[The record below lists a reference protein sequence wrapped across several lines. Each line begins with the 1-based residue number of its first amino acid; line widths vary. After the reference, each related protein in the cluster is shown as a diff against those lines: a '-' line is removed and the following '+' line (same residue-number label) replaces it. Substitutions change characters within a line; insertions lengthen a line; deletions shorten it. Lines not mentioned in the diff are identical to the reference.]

1 MAKKQPE
8 TVVCQICKRQKKMTE
23 VVPAELVREPLV
35 ETIRKT
41 HPDWSSSGFICI
53 SDLNQFRAKY
63 VEDVLEKDK
72 GELSALEEQVVKS
85 LKEHELLSSD
95 VNAEFDRK
103 LTFGERLADKV
114 ADYGGSWRFIGIFM
128 GMLFVW
134 IIINAI
140 VLAQKP
146 FDPYPFILL
155 NLILSCIAAIQAPV
169 IMMSQNRQE
178 AKDRLRSEYDY
189 RVNLKAELEIRHLHE
204 KLDHLLVNQWHRLLE
219 IQEIQTELMEELT
232 RRTSRG
238 HGA

>member
-1 MAKKQPE
+1 MAKKQQQI
-8 TVVCQICKRQKKMTE
+8 VLCQICGRQKKITE
-23 VVPAELVREPLV
+23 VIPAELIREPLV

-41 HPDWSSSGFICI
+41 YPDWSSSGFICI

-63 VEDVLEKDK
+63 VEDVLERDK
-72 GELSALEEQVVKS
+72 GELSVLEEQVVKS

-128 GMLFVW
+128 GVLLAW
-134 IIINAI
+134 IVINSV
-140 VLAQKP
+140 VLIQKP

-155 NLILSCIAAIQAPV
+155 NLVLSCIAAIQAPV

-204 KLDHLLVNQWHRLLE
+204 KIDHLLVNQWHRLLE

-232 RRTSRG
+232 RKTPRG
-238 HGA
+238 HGS